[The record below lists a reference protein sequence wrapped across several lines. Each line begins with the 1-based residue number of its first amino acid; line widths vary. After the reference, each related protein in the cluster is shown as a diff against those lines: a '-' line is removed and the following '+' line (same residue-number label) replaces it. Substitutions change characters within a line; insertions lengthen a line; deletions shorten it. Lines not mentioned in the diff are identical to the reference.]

1 MALQEYKR
9 LNDSLFTYKGS
20 VFPMYDEYEL
30 TPEYIDSLED
40 FSIRDDDVFAVTF
53 PKSGTVWTQWIV
65 TLIYEE
71 DFPEGKDSYT
81 YDLMPWLE
89 YLDRDNN
96 YNKQRSP
103 FLSQSYSTRPSPRL
117 FCTHLQHHLAPKG
130 LRERKAKVIYVMRNP
145 KDVMVSYFHY
155 SNMVT
160 QLESLENFDEM
171 MDKFL
176 GGQTVGGSW
185 FDHVRGWYTNQDKY
199 NILFL
204 SYEEIIKDLRSA
216 VVRLCEFLGK
226 NCSDATVD
234 RIVERATFK
243 NMSRDPKTN
252 YDHVPENFND
262 HNKGKFLRKGTTGDW
277 KNLLTVAQS
286 ERFDRVF
293 QEKMKDLPL
302 KFIWDIAE
310 IQG

>member
-1 MALQEYKR
+1 MTSSR
-9 LNDSLFTYKGS
+9 
-20 VFPMYDEYEL
+20 
-30 TPEYIDSLED
+30 
-40 FSIRDDDVFAVTF
+40 
-53 PKSGTVWTQWIV
+53 
-65 TLIYEE
+65 
-71 DFPEGKDSYT
+71 KDS
-81 YDLMPWLE
+81 
-89 YLDRDNN
+89 RA
-96 YNKQRSP
+96 KG
-103 FLSQSYSTRPSPRL
+103 TRASGSFKIHKAEKAKKPAAKKA
-117 FCTHLQHHLAPKG
+117 APKAKKPVKSPKKKDKSQKKVKKTAAAKKPAKSPKMPTKSPK
-130 LRERKAKVIYVMRNP
+130 KAVKKPAAAKKPATKKAAKPKAVIYVMRNP

-204 SYEEIIKDLRSA
+204 SYEEMIKDLRSA

-277 KNLLTVAQS
+277 KNSLTVAQS